1 MSNKTEYGEESSISE
16 RLSSRIRALS
26 KVTQVVSKHT
36 LLHYTILFLI
46 LTIAAII
53 RLLPIRWG
61 FYLSEF
67 DPYFQYRM
75 ADFVVKNNFASWYN
89 WHDNMSWYPWGR
101 DIPGTS
107 YPGLAF
113 TAALIYEF
121 LNSIGIEL
129 TIHQVCTIFPVMMGT
144 LTCLVVYFLGKE
156 IWGKT
161 VGLLSAFFLAF
172 SSSHIFRTS
181 LGFFDGE
188 TIGIFTMVLSFL
200 FYLKAIQPERT
211 TRSSLFYSLLAGLC
225 LSYLSFGWGAFRYPI
240 SLLALFT
247 FILVLIGR
255 GSSKLFI
262 SYVMTFGFAFLTMA
276 QLPKIGYA
284 FFYEITAIA
293 VFATFIVL
301 LIREISVRVEKISLK
316 TTSIGIIFFVLIIA
330 GFVFWKGEMLEPL
343 AGKFFTI
350 IFPSTRSEMPLVESV
365 AEHRMATWATFF
377 REFGAIA
384 LLSVF
389 GFYFVLQRLR
399 DQDLFLMIFGISSLY
414 FASSLVRLSLILAPA
429 ISILAAITI
438 IELGKPSVDIIRGT
452 VIFPKR
458 KIRFVSKV
466 GKEYG
471 FAILFLLLLLIT
483 PTINNAVN
491 AAQAPATI
499 ATSSLPTVTVQPQDW
514 LEALSWMRDN
524 LPENTVVFSWW
535 DYGYWITT
543 LGDKHTLADNGT
555 INSTQITMIARTFL
569 SNETK
574 AVPILKEYD
583 VTHIAI
589 LVTWYWDEEINDVR
603 YYGFGE
609 DSKWY
614 WMARISN
621 GSTYEGETIHYY
633 SKRVG
638 EEEESYIRYDRV
650 ISIGDKIISNDT
662 IVDRLGLNPN
672 SLLGDLMFRGI
683 STEYPIESEFTDL
696 VFKSSNF
703 FVFVYSVQYPDP
715 TLLSCDLSNSSITY
729 GQSTT
734 AYGEILDYESNGI
747 PSASIMLQYS
757 KDNGTSWEGNYSVT
771 TDSYGKYEYELK
783 PSGGEFL
790 VRAKWNGT
798 SGVHQS
804 SSSLYKPLLV
814 RKATGT
820 FSIDLSSSTI
830 YLGDSVNI
838 TCSFDPPSLDGIA
851 RIEYSYDVDLNWTI
865 AVYGYIDE
873 GIFTTSWT
881 PENEGTYYVRAKFEA
896 SENYEDTISDK
907 RKLDVISIE

>member
-1 MSNKTEYGEESSISE
+1 MSNEIEYGEKSSISE
-16 RLSSRIRALS
+16 RLGSRIRALR
-26 KVTQVVSKHT
+26 KVTHAISKHT

-46 LTIAAII
+46 LTIATII
-53 RLLPIRWG
+53 RSLPIRWG

-67 DPYFQYRM
+67 DPYFQYKM
-75 ADFVVKNNFASWYN
+75 ADFIVKNNFASWYS

-101 DIPGTS
+101 DVPETS

-113 TAALIYEF
+113 TAALLHEF

-129 TIHQVCTIFPVMMGT
+129 TIHQVCVVFPVIMGT

-156 IWGKT
+156 IWGTT
-161 VGLLSAFFLAF
+161 VGLLSALFLAF

-188 TIGIFTMVLSFL
+188 TIGIFAMVLSFL

-225 LSYLSFGWGAFRYPI
+225 LSYLSFGWGAFRYPL

-247 FILVLIGR
+247 FILVLTGR

-262 SYVMTFGFAFLTMA
+262 SYAMTFGFAFLTMA

-293 VFATFIVL
+293 VFIVFSVL

-316 TTSIGIIFFVLIIA
+316 TISIGIILFALIIA

-350 IFPSTRSEMPLVESV
+350 LFPSTRSEMPLVESV

-384 LLSVF
+384 LFGVF
-389 GFYFVLQRLR
+389 GLYFLLQKLR
-399 DQDLFLMIFGISSLY
+399 DQDLFLLIFGISSLY

-429 ISILAAITI
+429 VSILAAIAIT
-438 IELGKPSVDIIRGT
+438 ELGKPSVDIIRGT

-466 GKEYG
+466 GREYG
-471 FAILFLLLLLIT
+471 IAILFLFLLLIA

-499 ATSSLPTVTVQPQDW
+499 ATSSLPTITQQPQDW

-524 LPENTVVFSWW
+524 LPENAVVFAWW

-543 LGDKHTLADNGT
+543 LGDKHSLADNGT
-555 INSTQITMIARTFL
+555 INTTQITMIARTFL
-569 SNETK
+569 SNETR
-574 AVPILKEYD
+574 AVPILKQYD

-621 GSTYEGETIHYY
+621 GSTYQGETVHYY

-638 EEEESYIRYDRV
+638 EDEDSYLRYDRV
-650 ISIGDKIISNDT
+650 ITIGDKIISNDT
-662 IVDRLGLNPN
+662 IVDKLGLNPD
-672 SLLGDLMFRGI
+672 SLLGDLIFRGI
-683 STEYPIESEFTDL
+683 STEYPIESEFTNL

-703 FVFVYSVQYPDP
+703 FVFIYRVQYPNP
-715 TLLSCDLSNSSITY
+715 TLLSCNLSNSSITY

-734 AYGEILDYESNGI
+734 VYGELLDYESKGI
-747 PSASIMLQYS
+747 PAAPILLQYS
-757 KDNGTSWEGNYSVT
+757 ENNGTSWDGNYSVA
-771 TDSYGKYEYELK
+771 TDSYGKYEYELN
-783 PSGGEFL
+783 PSGGELL

-804 SSSLYKPLLV
+804 STSLYKPLLV
-814 RKATGT
+814 KKATGT
-820 FSIDLSSSTI
+820 FSMYLSPSTI

-838 TCSFDPPSLDGIA
+838 TCTFDPPSLDGIA
-851 RIEYSYDVDLNWTI
+851 RIEYRYGADQNWTST
-865 AVYGYIDE
+865 VYGYIDK
-873 GIFTTSWT
+873 GKFTTSWT
-881 PENEGTYYVRAKFEA
+881 PENEGTYYIRAKFEA
-896 SENYEDTISDK
+896 SKNYEDTISDTI
-907 RKLDVISIE
+907 KLDVILSE